1 MVQVNNY
8 SDLNRISISPEY
20 LRPYTWFEFKGMLYL
35 AIKWQVN
42 PEADSESYN
51 RIKLLAVCF
60 DPEHYTMEAEF
71 YPSQTKV
78 LPVPDSKVSIFYKID
93 PPN

>member
-8 SDLNRISISPEY
+8 SDLPRVSITPEY
-20 LRPYTWFEFKGMLYL
+20 LRPYTWFEYKGTLYL
-35 AIKWQVN
+35 AIKWELDPNNKVN
-42 PEADSESYN
+42 KL
-51 RIKLLAVCF
+51 KLLAVCF

-71 YPSQTKV
+71 YPCGIKV
-78 LPVPDSKVSIFYKID
+78 VIVPDAKVSIFYKID

>member
-8 SDLNRISISPEY
+8 SDLNRVSITPEH

-35 AIKWQVN
+35 AIKWEFN
-42 PEADSESYN
+42 CDSKIN
-51 RIKLLAVCF
+51 KTKLLAVCF

>member
-8 SDLNRISISPEY
+8 SDLNRISLTPEY

-35 AIKWQVN
+35 AIKWEVN
-42 PEADSESYN
+42 PQADSKSYN
-51 RIKLLAVCF
+51 KIKLLAVCF

-71 YPSQTKV
+71 YPSETKV

-93 PPN
+93 PPK

>member
-8 SDLNRISISPEY
+8 SEVNRVPLLPEHVK
-20 LRPYTWFEFKGMLYL
+20 PYTWFDYRGLLYL
-35 AIKWQVN
+35 AIKWEVDPNNKVN
-42 PEADSESYN
+42 KL
-51 RIKLLAVCF
+51 KLLAVCF

-71 YPSQTKV
+71 YPCEIKV

-93 PPN
+93 PPELR

>member
-8 SDLNRISISPEY
+8 SDLNRISLAPEY

-35 AIKWQVN
+35 AIKWEVD
-42 PEADSESYN
+42 PKADIKSYN
-51 RIKLLAVCF
+51 RTKLLAVCF

-71 YPSQTKV
+71 YPSETKV